1 MRKTSF
7 SAKCSPISSVS
18 SRAEARSWPNGF
30 STIRRVQPSV
40 VRRSPSSLDEHRHRL
55 RRDREVVDAVA
66 ARSAFLVELV
76 QQVGELVL
84 AALVGEVERDVA
96 GRLGEPLPD
105 LGLEVVAPEL
115 ADRVLHLVAEL
126 VVRPLRAGGADDRE
140 LLGEELAARERVQ
153 RREDLAVREVA
164 GGAEDD
170 EHARLGRPPRA
181 EPLEQRIRLNLR
193 LGHFSLLTACPPN
206 CWRRAASILAANDS
220 SWREAKRA

>member
-7 SAKCSPISSVS
+7 SAKCCADQLGELARGGEVVAERLLDDQARPALG
-18 SRAEARSWPNGF
+18 RAPLAELP
-30 STIRRVQPSV
+30 
-40 VRRSPSSLDEHRHRL
+40 DERRHRL
-55 RRDREVVDAVA
+55 RRDREVVDAVP

-126 VVRPLRAGGADDRE
+126 VVRPLRARGADDRE
-140 LLGEELAARERVQ
+140 LLGEELAAGERVQ

-164 GGAEDD
+164 GRAEDD